1 MTTTPI
7 SAGSLTLVSDP
18 ARAGL
23 TIIPGS
29 TALTRLNYFDG
40 KFLRADDLRL
50 DQEYHRQLAALSV
63 RGSGSG
69 VVHGFKVEQA
79 GNGGDTLLLRA
90 GLAVTPSGHAVYLP
104 ADAQLTLAALLSKSG
119 DTSFDPARPPV
130 PGTAGFAPCTGS
142 PAGGPDVALAPQ
154 PAYIITLAPDEAYC
168 GEEERFGGACAD
180 ACLTETNRPRLV
192 QGVRVRARQL
202 DLSGL
207 PGSSAVTFTAAHYRS
222 RIATAYFAAEARQIP
237 PLISGTGL
245 ESPAWCG
252 EAEPYDGEEV
262 PVALVAT
269 AGGTIQFIDLWTARR
284 ELMDEPARRY
294 WAMRMDMRPWDVYL
308 AHILQFQ
315 CQLRDAPT
323 SGGAGGSDPCAGE
336 RSALR
341 SLHDVVADLSSRLR
355 RKPENLPGIDLD
367 EAALARFQRL
377 AAGAAQLLTPPATV
391 AGSQLIGRGFVGT
404 PSAGYLPVDPAGDV
418 AAQVRSLFG
427 PGVDLRFCTARADV
441 IPHLLE
447 EAQHMDRISLTAGLD
462 DPDLK
467 PQVDVIIPD
476 GRIEASPA
484 ALSPVYTG
492 TWRWLPRARKV
503 EDGQPE
509 PGPPAPF
516 LNRMAAREDIGSA
529 FELQAVAREVA
540 SKGWTW
546 AMAAYGEAEQ
556 TLAVGRLLAALLRRG
571 VGAGTPADVVP
582 DDGAPADGAPAD
594 GAPGGAPDDDA
605 QGTALKVPIFSS
617 AVHARRAAESR
628 LVLAANAARLFARAR
643 RMRLASPAVAPGPG
657 PAGGAEPDRPLA
669 ADEARPM
676 AAWFDF
682 HVEASVATAAVGM
695 ILRASARGSFYSRAA
710 TNPVL
715 IDARVEGTL
724 RVNGHRSED
733 TQAGLPQTIVTT
745 VFEGTFDPLVVGTG
759 VQDEPPRSFSRTI
772 TWRFTKDESGHDTLI
787 ALLDYNSRQLLA
799 FEASAPEPDTR
810 HAALGVIRLP
820 DRERVTSRSAV
831 EVDDEWTGH
840 NPIIAATIPSTQ
852 VVSNL
857 DLRRDD
863 DALKPGRASR
873 DLAEAA
879 IESIGAE
886 LSLPG
891 RDPQFIGRAKALLLP
906 DKGPDTSRVVAVRD
920 WVMFHR
926 RRVVDCTTSLV
937 PPPRGVRHYRAYH
950 ATVASVEELE
960 KFNKLLAL
968 YARNASEL
976 LGDDGIRASTRRV
989 LETRGTVPLVRT
1001 RIPVADLGF
1010 ELVGLIDFT
1019 EGTRTML
1026 TPVAGVRSAWSAQD
1040 RGTKL
1045 LWQGAGDVGNSDGD
1059 ELLRQRVDAYRGA
1072 VASLIDTTGV
1082 PPTEVMTDVPD
1093 EFAGVGTDGVI
1104 FTIGLKPPEPPQV
1117 VKASHLALRVT
1128 EAELKRVLEQAGNV
1142 EGGLK
1147 KADEETLLD
1156 FIQKADVGTETL
1168 RILYEDEKLTN
1179 PMQEKLKDWWTKN
1192 NGVPAK
1198 RALVLVPTDVLNAG
1212 GHQPEIAR
1220 AGTVMEFLGGDP
1232 GSVDWT
1238 AMAALKEDSAFVF
1251 YVERDEG

>member
-50 DQEYHRQLAALSV
+50 DQDYHRRLAALSV

-69 VVHGFKVEQA
+69 IVHGFEVEQA

-90 GLAVTPSGHAVYLP
+90 GLAVTPSGHVVYLP

-130 PGTAGFAPCTGS
+130 PGTAGFAPCAGS

-154 PAYIITLAPDEAYC
+154 PAYIITLGPDEAYC

-180 ACLTETNRPRLV
+180 ACLTETDRPRLV
-192 QGVRVRARQL
+192 QGVRVRARRL

-222 RIATAYFAAEARQIP
+222 RIAAAYFAAESRQTP
-237 PLISGTGL
+237 HLISGTGL
-245 ESPAWCG
+245 ESPAWCAG
-252 EAEPYDGEEV
+252 AEPYDGEEV

-284 ELMDEPARRY
+284 ELMEEPARRY

-323 SGGAGGSDPCAGE
+323 HGGGDGTDPCAGE

-355 RKPENLPGIDLD
+355 RKPENLSGIDLD
-367 EAALARFQRL
+367 DAALARFQKL
-377 AAGAAQLLTPPATV
+377 AAGAAKLLTPPAII
-391 AGSQLIGRGFVGT
+391 AGSQLIGRGFIGT

-418 AAQVRSLFG
+418 AAQVHSLFG

-447 EAQHMDRISLTAGLD
+447 EAQHMERISLTAGLD
-462 DPDLK
+462 DPDQK

-476 GRIEASPA
+476 GRMEAAPA

-492 TWRWLPRARKV
+492 IWRWMPRARKV
-503 EDGQPE
+503 EDGQRE

-556 TLAVGRLLAALLRRG
+556 ALAVGRLLAALLGRG
-571 VGAGTPADVVP
+571 VGDGAPADAVP
-582 DDGAPADGAPAD
+582 DDGAHGA
-594 GAPGGAPDDDA
+594 
-605 QGTALKVPIFSS
+605 ALKVPIFSS
-617 AVHARRAAESR
+617 AVHARRAAGSR

-643 RMRLASPAVAPGPG
+643 RMRLASPAVAPGRG

-682 HVEASVATAAVGM
+682 HVEAPVATAAVGM

-715 IDARVEGTL
+715 LDGRIEGTL
-724 RVNGHRSED
+724 RVTGHRSED

-745 VFEGTFDPLVVGTG
+745 LFEGTVDTLVVGAG
-759 VQDEPPRSFSRTI
+759 IQDEPPRSFSRTI
-772 TWRFTKDESGHDTLI
+772 TWRFGKDESGRDTLL
-787 ALLDYNSRQLLA
+787 ALLDNDSGQLIA
-799 FEASAPEPDTR
+799 FEASAPEPDTL

-820 DRERVTSRSAV
+820 DRERVAPRPAV

-840 NPIIAATIPSTQ
+840 NPIIAATIPSIQ
-852 VVSNL
+852 VASNL

-906 DKGPDTSRVVAVRD
+906 DTGRDTSRVVAVRD

-926 RRVVDCTTSLV
+926 RRVIDCTTSLV
-937 PPPRGVRHYRAYH
+937 APPKGVRHYRAYH

-968 YARNASEL
+968 YARNAGEL

-1001 RIPVADLGF
+1001 RVPVADLGF

-1026 TPVAGVRSAWSAQD
+1026 TPVAGVRAAWSAQD

-1082 PPTEVMTDVPD
+1082 PPTEIMTDVPD
-1093 EFAGVGTDGVI
+1093 EFAGVGTDGAI
-1104 FTIGLKPPEPPQV
+1104 FTIGLKPAEPPQL
-1117 VKASHLALRVT
+1117 VKASHLAVRVT

-1168 RILYEDEKLTN
+1168 RILYEDEKLTD
-1179 PMQEKLKDWWTKN
+1179 PMQEMLKDWWTKN

-1212 GHQPEIAR
+1212 GHQPELSR
-1220 AGTVMEFLGGDP
+1220 AGTVMDFLGGDP
-1232 GSVDWT
+1232 GLVDWT
-1238 AMAALKEDSAFVF
+1238 AMASLKEDSAFVF
-1251 YVERDEG
+1251 YVEREVE